1 MRHTAL
7 KIMEPPPQAHCPSA
21 DIHAWTDCPFPPADT
36 HAMYTFLTILAR
48 LFEAPAR
55 LHGIQAPR
63 PIPVRR
69 DQ

>member
-1 MRHTAL
+1 
-7 KIMEPPPQAHCPSA
+7 
-21 DIHAWTDCPFPPADT
+21 
-36 HAMYTFLTILAR
+36 MYTFLTILAR